1 MAGKYKK
8 KTGVEIFSHFL
19 KRETTL
25 VSTTTYFKIDPDWKS
40 PLSKVP
46 LVCVSGSKI
55 LGLSLLNHLAMKIAC
70 SNINKELVGTN
81 PSIIWERRC
90 CLYIIALL
98 QKSPCTFAPLM
109 THGWAAWTKS
119 LIIHQDCVCV
129 FMWSIFSPLF
139 FFNFHK
145 LVIIR
150 YICSTGFIVIKIWL
164 NVAAI

>member
-1 MAGKYKK
+1 MAGKNKK
-8 KTGVEIFSHFL
+8 HEL
-19 KRETTL
+19 KFFPLSQKRDNT
-25 VSTTTYFKIDPDWKS
+25 SSTTYFKIDPDWKS

-109 THGWAAWTKS
+109 THGWAA
-119 LIIHQDCVCV
+119 
-129 FMWSIFSPLF
+129 
-139 FFNFHK
+139 
-145 LVIIR
+145 
-150 YICSTGFIVIKIWL
+150 
-164 NVAAI
+164 